1 MPARKQPVELVTYPE
16 IEALT
21 GVSQNLL
28 RQWSY
33 RGKLPEPDFR
43 IGRSPAWYK
52 ATIDE
57 WHAAREAK
65 AGAAAADGKCP
76 NVTPAARKDANG
88 EDLRYSTCPAC
99 GGYLAILA
107 SGNFRSHKPVF
118 KPGDP
123 RIAENLAKQ

>member
-1 MPARKQPVELVTYPE
+1 MAAKKQPVELVTYLE

-52 ATIDE
+52 STIDD
-57 WHAAREAK
+57 W
-65 AGAAAADGKCP
+65 
-76 NVTPAARKDANG
+76 NFARKVKIEG
-88 EDLRYSTCPAC
+88 E
-99 GGYLAILA
+99 
-107 SGNFRSHKPVF
+107 
-118 KPGDP
+118 
-123 RIAENLAKQ
+123 